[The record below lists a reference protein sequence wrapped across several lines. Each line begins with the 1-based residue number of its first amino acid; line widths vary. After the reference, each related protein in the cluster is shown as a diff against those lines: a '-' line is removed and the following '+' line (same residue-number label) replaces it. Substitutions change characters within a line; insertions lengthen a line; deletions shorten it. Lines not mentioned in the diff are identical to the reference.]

1 VAGGEGVGYIFR
13 ALAAN
18 FLIAVSKG
26 IGAVVTGSGAMLA
39 ETLHSLSDCV
49 NQVLLLVGLK
59 QAKRPPSPEY
69 PLGQGRNL
77 YFWSFMVAM
86 LLFLGGGAYSIYE
99 GIHKVRHP
107 SPIDAPYIAVGILT
121 FGLVLELWSMAGA
134 IKAVNQRRAG
144 RSVIRY
150 LKESKDS
157 DLVVIFGEDFA
168 ACLGLF
174 VALVAVVLSWIT
186 GDPLFDAL
194 GTLGIGAVLVGVA
207 VFLAIEVKSLLLG
220 EAADSALT
228 KKIETV
234 VGADSDVRAVFEV
247 ITVQQGPG
255 EILVAM
261 KVHFKSE
268 LSIDDTVRKIN
279 QIEKRLRAEM
289 PELKWVFIEPDHPP
303 LVQTAAA

>member
-1 VAGGEGVGYIFR
+1 VAGGGDGVGYIFR

-26 IGAVVTGSGAMLA
+26 VGAVITGSGAMLA

-59 QAKRPPSPEY
+59 QSKRPPTELY
-69 PLGQGRNL
+69 PLGQGRSL

-99 GIHKVRHP
+99 GIHKLRHP
-107 SPIDAPYIAVGILT
+107 SPVDAPYIAVGILT
-121 FGLVLELWSMAGA
+121 FGLILELWSMSGA
-134 IKAVNQRRAG
+134 IKAVNERRAG
-144 RSVIRY
+144 RSIVRY

-168 ACLGLF
+168 ACLGLAI
-174 VALVAVVLSWIT
+174 ALLAVVLSWIT
-186 GDPLFDAL
+186 GDPMYDAL
-194 GTLGIGAVLVGVA
+194 GTLGIGAVLIGIA
-207 VFLAIEVKSLLLG
+207 VFLATEVKSLLLG
-220 EAADSALT
+220 EAADTALT
-228 KKIETV
+228 HEIERLVKQSSEV
-234 VGADSDVRAVFEV
+234 VGVIQT

-261 KVHFKSE
+261 KLHFKAE
-268 LSIDDTVRKIN
+268 LSIDQTVGVIN
-279 QIEKRLRAEM
+279 DIEVRLRAVR
-289 PELKWVFIEPDHPP
+289 PELKWVFIEPDHP
-303 LVQTAAA
+303 ASA